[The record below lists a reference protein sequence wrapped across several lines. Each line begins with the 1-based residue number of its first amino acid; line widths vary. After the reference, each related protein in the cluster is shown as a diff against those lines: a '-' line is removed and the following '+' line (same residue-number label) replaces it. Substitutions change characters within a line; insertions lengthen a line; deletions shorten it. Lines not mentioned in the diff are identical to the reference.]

1 MIETKYIELINYEID
16 GVITPEQKSLLD
28 KYLKNNLEA
37 ETLRSQL
44 IATNNRIAEIPEME
58 PSANLKK
65 QIMNSIDPTKYS
77 TKSKTEWI
85 TNLNI
90 DWVFHPKSKLA
101 FAFVLGMFM
110 TLLFLTPFWLQDI
123 QDTQRDDIN
132 FLGTMGLDKINE
144 LKALKKIDLDL
155 MNTQGMIQF
164 KKFEQFF
171 ILDLNINCDDQTE
184 LVFEY
189 DPTHLHLI
197 DINPVSTN
205 QTIKIENSFI
215 KISNANFIESLLLFS
230 SESTESK
237 SLNLKVFQAGSLDY
251 NQKIDLK
258 STAKIN

>member
-1 MIETKYIELINYEID
+1 MIETEIIELINYDID
-16 GVITPEQKSLLD
+16 GVITPKQKSLLHKFLRD
-28 KYLKNNLEA
+28 NPEA
-37 ETLRSQL
+37 EKLYTQL
-44 IATNNRIAEIPEME
+44 IATNMRLTEIPQLE
-58 PSANLKK
+58 PTENLKK
-65 QIMNSIDPTKYS
+65 RIMNSINFDQYS
-77 TKSKTEWI
+77 VESKTAWI

-110 TLLFLTPFWLQDI
+110 TLLFLIPFWLQEI
-123 QDTQRDDIN
+123 QDTHRDDIN
-132 FLGTMGLDKINE
+132 FLGTMGLDNINE
-144 LKALKKIDLDL
+144 LKPLKQIDLNL
-155 MNTQGMIQF
+155 MNTQGMVQF
-164 KKFEQFF
+164 KKFGQFF

-184 LVFEY
+184 MVFEY

-215 KISNANFIESLLLFS
+215 KISNANLIESLLLFS

-237 SLNLKVFQAGSLDY
+237 SLNLKVFQAGSLAY